1 MSKIVTGLFESPSD
15 AAIAVHSLEARGISP
30 NDISLIAG
38 DGFDREAFGVDSHS
52 KMPEGVAIG
61 ATGGAA
67 IGAVLAGLTAV
78 GAIAATG
85 GVGLLAAGPLVAALT
100 GAGAGA
106 VAGSVLGGL
115 VGLGIPEHEIK
126 HYENAI
132 EKGSVLV
139 GVHYHNSE
147 QKKIAKEVFD
157 ACSAEKV
164 SHA

>member
-1 MSKIVTGLFESPSD
+1 MSKIITGLFESPSD
-15 AAIAVHSLEARGISP
+15 AAVAVHSLEARGISP
-30 NDISLIAG
+30 KDISIIAG

-78 GAIAATG
+78 GAIASG
-85 GVGLLAAGPLVAALT
+85 GIGLLAAGPLVAALT

-115 VGLGIPEHEIK
+115 VGLGVPEHEIK

-139 GVHYHNSE
+139 GVHYKNSE
-147 QKKIAKEVFD
+147 QKKMAHEVFD
-157 ACSAEKV
+157 ACSADKV